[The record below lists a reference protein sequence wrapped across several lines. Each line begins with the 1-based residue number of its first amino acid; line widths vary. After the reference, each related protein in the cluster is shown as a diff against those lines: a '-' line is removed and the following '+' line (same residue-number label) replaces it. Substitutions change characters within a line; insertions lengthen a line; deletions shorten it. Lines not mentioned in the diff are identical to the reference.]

1 LTPWQTLSGR
11 LTNDLPGEVRRLL
24 GGGAALHIGTDSKTV
39 GLQTHFVTVVAV
51 LQPGRGGRAFHRS
64 TKTTRSTSLAAQLI
78 DEVQLSIEAAME
90 FHDVAREEI
99 VLHIDA
105 NVEARHRSS
114 KYAPMLSGMGLGNG
128 FKVQLKPHA
137 WCASCVADYVVR
149 GRHQRV
155 A

>member
-1 LTPWQTLSGR
+1 MTPWQTLSGR
-11 LTNDLPGEVRRLL
+11 VTEDLPGEVRRLL
-24 GGGAALHIGTDSKTV
+24 AHDAVLHIGTDSKTI

-64 TKTTRSTSLAAQLI
+64 TKTSRSASLATQLI
-78 DEVQLSIEAAME
+78 NEVQLSIEAAME
-90 FHDVAREEI
+90 FCDVARETI

-105 NVEARHRSS
+105 NVEERHRSS